1 MCIRDRYLLEER
13 GFDVRNVRAVT
24 HGDIDELCPLDALR
38 KLQVLPEFT
47 DTSDFQRLATLFKRV
62 KNIARELSVEEL
74 DEADRLDPKLTTL
87 LTEPAER
94 SLLEE
99 LSTRQA
105 VIETAVS
112 SGKGYRQ
119 AFADAAKLGP
129 AVDRFFTDVFV
140 MADDAVLR
148 RARLRLVKRVE
159 QLIVQLADV
168 SELVQES

>member
-1 MCIRDRYLLEER
+1 
-13 GFDVRNVRAVT
+13 
-24 HGDIDELCPLDALR
+24 
-38 KLQVLPEFT
+38 LPEFT

-140 MADDAVLR
+140 MADDVVLR

>member
-1 MCIRDRYLLEER
+1 M
-13 GFDVRNVRAVT
+13 
-24 HGDIDELCPLDALR
+24 
-38 KLQVLPEFT
+38 
-47 DTSDFQRLATLFKRV
+47 
-62 KNIARELSVEEL
+62 
-74 DEADRLDPKLTTL
+74 
-87 LTEPAER
+87 
-94 SLLEE
+94 EE

-112 SGKGYRQ
+112 TGEGYRE

-129 AVDRFFTDVFV
+129 AVDQFFTEVFV

>member
-1 MCIRDRYLLEER
+1 MGSEMCIRDR
-13 GFDVRNVRAVT
+13 
-24 HGDIDELCPLDALR
+24 
-38 KLQVLPEFT
+38 
-47 DTSDFQRLATLFKRV
+47 
-62 KNIARELSVEEL
+62 NISRELSVAEL
-74 DEADRLDPKLTTL
+74 DEADRSDPKLTTL

-99 LSTRQA
+99 LSNRQV

-112 SGKGYRQ
+112 SGESYRE
-119 AFADAAKLGP
+119 AFAEAAKLGP